1 MVEVA
6 VEDESN
12 GVEGERISGKK
23 NMKHNSVYPIFSGHL
38 DSDSSKPNFRLKNN
52 ILILQEPKTYQKS

>member
-23 NMKHNSVYPIFSGHL
+23 NMKHNTKDLITFVIPFLIPGKAVNIGDGHL
-38 DSDSSKPNFRLKNN
+38 FKL
-52 ILILQEPKTYQKS
+52 L